1 MDQLDDDTCGK
12 ALKWQHRDNA
22 SSPLLDGANMS
33 LNFRHMLISCDG
45 IQSNTNPGKFAPKA
59 ISVKVPIH
67 QKGSDSKS
75 ALDVRLIHMLDG
87 LQNCFGFLVRKKFG
101 STEFYMT

>member
-1 MDQLDDDTCGK
+1 
-12 ALKWQHRDNA
+12 
-22 SSPLLDGANMS
+22 
-33 LNFRHMLISCDG
+33 
-45 IQSNTNPGKFAPKA
+45 
-59 ISVKVPIH
+59 VPIH